1 MKTKYFKT
9 CISFLLLCVGVQCS
23 AQFSKVWKGKVVS
36 ENSDLDGI
44 YVLNLKNLKSATT
57 AKGGYFEIKG
67 AIGDTLQF
75 SAIQF
80 KSLKFALRQ
89 QDFDSDLFFIKLETA
104 VTTLDEVK
112 INQYKNINA
121 VSLGILMKPAKQ
133 YTAAER
139 RLFAATSGGGIDGL
153 LNLISGRTKMLK
165 QQLAVEKK
173 ESSIEK
179 ITSILDVKYF
189 VETLKIPSEKVKAFQ
204 YYCAEDANFIS
215 VLKSKNKT
223 MAKFML
229 VDLARNYLKLQTQ
242 NE

>member
-1 MKTKYFKT
+1 MKAKYFKT
-9 CISFLLLCVGVQCS
+9 CISFLLICVGLQCN

-36 ENSDLDGI
+36 DNSDLDGI

-75 SAIQF
+75 SAIQL

-89 QDFDSDLFFIKLETA
+89 KDFDSDLFFIKLETA
-104 VTTLDEVK
+104 VTILDEVK

-139 RLFAATSGGGIDGL
+139 KLFAANSGGGIDGL

-165 QQLAVEKK
+165 KQLAVEKK

-179 ITSILDVKYF
+179 ITSILDAKYF
-189 VETLKIPSEKVKAFQ
+189 IETLKIPSEKVKAFQ
-204 YYCAEDANFIS
+204 YYCVEDANFVS

-229 VDLARNYLKLQTQ
+229 VDLARSFIKLQTQ
-242 NE
+242 N